1 MKCTY
6 NNFLLFICIP
16 RLILIKRVLYVHI
29 SFMKIAN
36 VNSFLEMGGVYL
48 KNINCSFI
56 VHFIRIDQPINIVCV
71 VELDLLNKLFIETI
85 KYTKTY
91 NRL

>member
-16 RLILIKRVLYVHI
+16 RLILIKRVLYVYI

-56 VHFIRIDQPINIVCV
+56 VHFIRIYRAVII
-71 VELDLLNKLFIETI
+71 LKHI
-85 KYTKTY
+85 Y
-91 NRL
+91 